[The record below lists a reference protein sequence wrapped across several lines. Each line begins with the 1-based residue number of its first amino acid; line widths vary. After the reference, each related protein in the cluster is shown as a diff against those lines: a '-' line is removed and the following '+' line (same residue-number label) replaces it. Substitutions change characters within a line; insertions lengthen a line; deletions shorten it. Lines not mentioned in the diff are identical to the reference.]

1 VLHQVSLGA
10 VLISRSKNFCKL
22 LEQVSQL
29 LTLLSIE
36 SFTAPLVQFL
46 DRVVNI

>member
-1 VLHQVSLGA
+1 MLHQVSLGA
-10 VLISRSKNFCKL
+10 FLISCRKNVCRL

-29 LTLLSIE
+29 LTLLNIE

-46 DRVVNI
+46 DNVVNI